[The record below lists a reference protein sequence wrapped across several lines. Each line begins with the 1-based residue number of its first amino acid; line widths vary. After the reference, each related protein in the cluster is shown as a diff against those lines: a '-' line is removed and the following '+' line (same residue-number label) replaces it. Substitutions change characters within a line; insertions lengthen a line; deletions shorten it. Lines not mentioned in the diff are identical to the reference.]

1 MRGLKTAG
9 KIISKVMVILL
20 ALLVV
25 LNFYTVV
32 MQQALGRKQT
42 SVFGFSSAVVISGSM
57 EPAIHVDDMVI
68 IRKQKSYELRD
79 IVMYESGQS
88 MVTHRIVG
96 LEDGAYITRGDNNN
110 TDDPTVSEERIAGKV
125 VCIIPGA
132 GKVISFIQSP
142 LGMCILVLLAAAM
155 LILPDL
161 RNKEKK
167 ARRAKNSDE

>member
-1 MRGLKTAG
+1 MRGLKISG
-9 KIISKVMVILL
+9 KIISKVIVVLL
-20 ALLVV
+20 ALMLAIN
-25 LNFYTVV
+25 LYTVV
-32 MQQALGRKQT
+32 MRQAFGRKQP

-68 IRKQKSYELRD
+68 IRKQNFYELWD

-96 LEDGAYITRGDNNN
+96 TEDGAYITRGDSNN
-110 TDDPTVSEERIAGKV
+110 TDDPAVAEEKIAGKV

-132 GKVISFIQSP
+132 GKAIRFLQSP
-142 LGMCILVLLAAAM
+142 LGMCMLILLAAM
-155 LILPDL
+155 LILPDW

-167 ARRAKNSDE
+167 ARGAENSAE